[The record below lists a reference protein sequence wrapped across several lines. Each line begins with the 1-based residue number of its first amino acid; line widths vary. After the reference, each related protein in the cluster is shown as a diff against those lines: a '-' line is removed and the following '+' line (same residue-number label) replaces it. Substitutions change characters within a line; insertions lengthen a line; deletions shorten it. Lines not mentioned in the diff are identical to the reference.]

1 MTPFT
6 PASISD
12 SLRRLP
18 LFSGIPPHELEPL
31 LPGVREFKARA
42 HEILFQKG
50 DSLRGIHMLVSGRAR
65 LFMTTAQGTEK
76 LLAMVKPGQAFGEAV
91 VFLDRPC
98 PVSAQATED
107 STFLIVAKDVLLAMM
122 DRNPVFARQMLAS
135 ISMRLHEL
143 MSDMETC
150 TLMNSLQRVVS
161 YLSHQLPESGDPAC
175 EIRLDTSKQML
186 ASRLNLAP
194 ETFSR
199 ALHHLAEGGVI
210 EVSGRTIRVLDT
222 QRLKTF
228 QA

>member
-6 PASISD
+6 PESISD

-18 LFSGIPPHELEPL
+18 LFSGIPPDELQPL
-31 LPGVREFKARA
+31 LPGVREFKVRA
-42 HEILFQKG
+42 HEMLFQKG
-50 DSLRGIHMLVSGRAR
+50 DNLRGIHMLVSGQVK

-76 LLAMVKPGQAFGEAV
+76 LIMTVKPGQAFGEAV
-91 VFLDRPC
+91 VFLDRAC
-98 PVSAQATED
+98 PVSAEALQD
-107 STFLIVAKDVLLAMM
+107 STFLIIAKDVLLTMM
-122 DRNPVFARQMLAS
+122 DRNPIFARKMLAS

-143 MSDMETC
+143 MADMETC

-161 YLSHQLPESGDPAC
+161 YLSHQLPDNELSAC

-210 EVSGRTIRVLDT
+210 EVSGRTIRVLDAH
-222 QRLKTF
+222 RLKTF
-228 QA
+228 QG

>member
-6 PASISD
+6 PESITD
-12 SLRRLP
+12 SLHRLP
-18 LFSGIPPHELEPL
+18 LFSGIPPGELQPL
-31 LPGVREFKARA
+31 LPGVREFRVSA
-42 HEILFQKG
+42 HEMLFQKG
-50 DSLRGIHMLVSGRAR
+50 DSLRGIHVLVSGQVK

-76 LLAMVKPGQAFGEAV
+76 LIMMVKPGQAFGEAV

-98 PVSAQATED
+98 PVSAEATQD
-107 STFLIVAKDVLLAMM
+107 STFLIVAKDVLLTMM
-122 DRNPVFARQMLAS
+122 DRNPIFARKMLAS

-161 YLSHQLPESGDPAC
+161 YLSHQLPDNEPSAC

-199 ALHHLAEGGVI
+199 ALHHLSEGGVI
-210 EVSGRTIRVLDT
+210 EVSGRTIRVLDAH
-222 QRLKTF
+222 RLKTF
-228 QA
+228 QG

>member
-1 MTPFT
+1 MTPYT
-6 PASISD
+6 PESIPD

-18 LFSGIPPHELEPL
+18 LFSGIPPEELTPL
-31 LPGVREFKARA
+31 LPGVREFKVHA
-42 HEILFQKG
+42 HEMLFQKG
-50 DSLRGIHMLVSGRAR
+50 DNLRGIHVLVSGQAK

-76 LLAMVKPGQAFGEAV
+76 LIMMVKPGQSFGEAV

-98 PVSAQATED
+98 PVCAEATQD
-107 STFLIVAKDVLLAMM
+107 STVLIVGKDVLLTMM
-122 DRNPVFARQMLAS
+122 DRNPVFARKMLAS

-143 MSDMETC
+143 MADMETC

-161 YLSHQLPESGDPAC
+161 YLSHQMPEDEPQSC

-222 QRLKTF
+222 HRLKTF
-228 QA
+228 QG

>member
-1 MTPFT
+1 MTSIC

-12 SLRRLP
+12 SLYRLP
-18 LFSGIPPHELEPL
+18 LFSGIPPAELEPL
-31 LPGVREFKARA
+31 LPGVREFKART

-50 DSLRGIHMLVSGRAR
+50 DHLRGIHVLVSGQVK

-76 LLAMVKPGQAFGEAV
+76 LFTMVKPGEAFGEAV

-98 PVSAQATED
+98 PVSAQATQD
-107 STFLIVAKDVLLAMM
+107 STLLIVAKEALLTMM

-135 ISMRLHEL
+135 MSMRLHEL

-150 TLMNSLQRVVS
+150 TLMNSLQRVVN
-161 YLSHQLPESGDPAC
+161 YLSQQVPDETLASC

-199 ALHHLAEGGVI
+199 ALHHLMEGGVI

-222 QRLKTF
+222 HRLRTF
-228 QA
+228 QR